1 MLEEKIEKT
10 NQTNDL
16 KIAIKIIRVELYKN
30 KKEKNVGGWDK
41 ISLKKTLKSKEWWL
55 NLT

>member
-30 KKEKNVGGWDK
+30 KKEKNVGG
-41 ISLKKTLKSKEWWL
+41 
-55 NLT
+55 